1 MKRYVLSLFLFL
13 ILTSF
18 LTGCWNRRELN
29 ELAIAVGMGLDKVG
43 EQYRVSVQ
51 VVNPK
56 EVASSKGQG
65 LSPAILYTMEGDTIL
80 EAVRRMSTLSAR
92 KIYFSHLRMLL
103 IGESLAREGM
113 AESLDLLLRDQE
125 IRSDFYL
132 VVTQNS
138 SAEEVLK
145 VMTPLESVPA
155 NKLFT
160 TLETSEKYWS
170 PSLTETLDETIKALI
185 EEGRHPVLSG
195 LRIVGD
201 SEVGTSKKNVENIDI
216 PTELKESGLAAFK
229 QDKLIGWL
237 NEEESK
243 GYNYIRGNVKS
254 TAGHVDCLGGGKVT
268 TEVVRTK
275 SEIKGRVVQGQPQ
288 VNVTLQAEQNI
299 AAVECRNLELI
310 KTETIRRIEKEA
322 EAEIISLMESAIKKA
337 QNSIGADIFGF
348 GEAIRRADPKAWKK
362 MKEDWD
368 ERYFS
373 DLPVHIKV
381 KVKIRR
387 IGTVGD
393 SFLNNTKE

>member
-29 ELAIAVGMGLDKVG
+29 EIAIAVGMGLDKVG
-43 EQYRVSVQ
+43 KQYRVSVQ

-56 EVASSKGQG
+56 EVASGKGQG
-65 LSPAILYTMEGDTIL
+65 LSPAILYTTEGDTIL
-80 EAVRRMSTLSAR
+80 EAVRRMSTLSPR

-113 AESLDLLLRDQE
+113 AESLDLLQRDQE

-145 VMTPLESVPA
+145 IMTPLEKVPA
-155 NKLFT
+155 NKLFN

-170 PSLTETLDETIKALI
+170 PSLTDTLDETIRDLI
-185 EEGRHPVLSG
+185 DDGKHPVLSG

-201 SEVGTSKKNVENIDI
+201 PKVGVSKKNVENIDI
-216 PTELKESGLAAFK
+216 STELKDSGLAAFK
-229 QDKLIGWL
+229 EDKLIGWL

-254 TAGHVDCLGGGKVT
+254 TAGHVDCLGGGKLT

-275 SEIKGRVVQGQPQ
+275 AKIKGRVVQGQPQ

-310 KTETIRRIEKEA
+310 KTETIRQIEKES

-337 QNSIGADIFGF
+337 QNSFGADIFGF

-368 ERYFS
+368 ERYFT